1 MSVST
6 TLQRDGTR
14 RSCQKRE
21 LPTGS
26 DRARPKLRQEPKWPE
41 HSAAFNYARTEAA
54 SFVAQGVF
62 SLEAVQTALVIM
74 VGSPAY
80 GMSLRCEIA
89 WALRGVVRELERRR
103 PIVRLH
109 VEKVV
114 APLLEARW
122 PLEAVHKAAASADA
136 DGVLSRAELTG
147 LVAQEA
153 AWWVRLHAQLA
164 LDHAT

>member
-6 TLQRDGTR
+6 TLQRDGTM
-14 RSCQKRE
+14 RSRQKRE

-26 DRARPKLRQEPKWPE
+26 DRARPKLSREPKWPE
-41 HSAAFNYARTEAA
+41 HSAAFICARTEAA
-54 SFVAQGVF
+54 SLVAHEVF
-62 SLEAVQTALVIM
+62 SLRAVQTALVIM
-74 VGSPAY
+74 VGSPAD

-89 WALRGVVRELERRR
+89 WALRDAVRELERRR
-103 PIVRLH
+103 PIVRRH
-109 VEKVV
+109 VKKVV

-136 DGVLSRAELTG
+136 DGVLSSAELTG

-164 LDHAT
+164 RDDAP